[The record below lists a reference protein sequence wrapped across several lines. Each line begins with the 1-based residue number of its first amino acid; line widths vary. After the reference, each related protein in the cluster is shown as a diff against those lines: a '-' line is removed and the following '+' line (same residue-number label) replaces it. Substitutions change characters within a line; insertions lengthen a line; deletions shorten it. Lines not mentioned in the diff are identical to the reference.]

1 MTRVNNPTNT
11 YTVPSVSIA
20 TARTGASAKANAL
33 GMRTMQERAYAKRGE
48 QYLLIKSP
56 PASGKSRALMF
67 IALDKLHNQGL
78 QQAIVVVPERSIGS
92 SFADEPLSQYGFE
105 WDWQVAPQWN
115 LCNAPG
121 ADDVRVAKSKVKAVG
136 EFLASADKVLVCTH
150 ATFRFA
156 VEELGLQAFDQRL
169 IAIDEF
175 HHVSSNPDNK
185 LGSQLGG
192 FIARDKVHLVA
203 MTGSYFRG
211 DSEAVLSPADEAKFE
226 TVTYTYYEQ
235 LNGYQWLKSLEIGYF
250 FYTGPYVDAVAKVLD
265 LALKTIVHIPN
276 VNARESLKDKQREVD
291 EIMNGMGEWKGIDA
305 TTGFHL
311 VLAHDGRTL
320 KVADLVDD
328 SDPARRSRVLGA
340 LKDPAQKN
348 NRDHVDV
355 IIALGMAKE
364 GFDWIW
370 CEHALTIGYRSSLT
384 EIVQII
390 GRATRDAKGKERSRF
405 TNLIAEPT
413 AEQGA
418 VAEAVNDMLKAISA
432 SLLMEQVLAPRYE
445 FTPKNTGPKD
455 GFDYG
460 EGGYKEGGHNMG
472 VNKDTG
478 QIHVEINGLTTPQTP
493 EATRICK
500 EDLNEVVTSFLQDK
514 TVLERGL
521 FDKENTLPE
530 ELTQLRMGKIVRERY
545 PELSDTDQ
553 EAIRQHAIAAMN
565 VTQQAKLA
573 LAQADANG
581 AGAVGGGAGGDSTAQ
596 GNTSLIDGVRKFVNV
611 RDLDIDLIDRINPF
625 DAAYAVLAKAMD
637 EKSLR
642 QVQAS
647 IAAKNVSMS
656 RDDALDLANRA
667 RDFKKERGRL
677 PDISSADAWEKL
689 MAQGV
694 AAFARYKAQE
704 LAAQQTGASNG

>member
-1 MTRVNNPTNT
+1 
-11 YTVPSVSIA
+11 
-20 TARTGASAKANAL
+20 
-33 GMRTMQERAYAKRGE
+33 
-48 QYLLIKSP
+48 
-56 PASGKSRALMF
+56 MF
-67 IALDKLHNQGL
+67 IALDKIHNQGL
-78 QQAIVVVPERSIGS
+78 LQAIVVVPERSIGS
-92 SFADEPLSQYGFE
+92 SFADEPLSQHGFD

-121 ADDVRVAKSKVKAVG
+121 IDEPRIAKSKVDAVRK
-136 EFLASADKVLVCTH
+136 FLASTDKILVCTH
-150 ATFRFA
+150 ASFRFA
-156 VEELGLQAFDQRL
+156 VDELGIAAFDQRL

-175 HHVSSNPDNK
+175 HHVSSNPENK
-185 LGSQLGG
+185 LGSQLGE
-192 FIARDKVHLVA
+192 FIVRDKVHLVA

-211 DSEAVLSPADEAKFE
+211 DSEAVLGPQDEARFE
-226 TVTYTYYEQ
+226 TITYTYYEQ
-235 LNGYQWLKSLEIGYF
+235 LNGYRWLKSLDIGYF
-250 FYTGPYVDAVAKVLD
+250 FYTGPYVNAVAKVLD
-265 LALKTIVHIPN
+265 PALKTIVHIPN

-291 EIMNGMGEWKGIDA
+291 EIMHGLAEWQGVDPN
-305 TTGFHL
+305 TGFHR
-311 VLAHDGRTL
+311 VLAADGRSL

-328 SDPARRSRVLGA
+328 SDPARRSRVLAA
-340 LKDPAQKN
+340 LKDPAQKSK
-348 NRDHVDV
+348 RDHVDV

-390 GRATRDAKGKERSRF
+390 GRATRDAEGKERSRF
-405 TNLIAEPT
+405 TNLIAEPAADQT
-413 AEQGA
+413 A

-445 FTPKNTGPKD
+445 FTPKNVGPKE

-460 EGGYKEGGHNMG
+460 EDGYKDGGRNVG
-472 VNKDTG
+472 VNTDTG
-478 QIHVEINGLTTPQTP
+478 QIHVEINGLATPQSP

-521 FDKENTLPE
+521 FDQENTLPE

-545 PELSDTDQ
+545 PDLSEAEQ
-553 EAIRQHAIAAMN
+553 ESIRQHAIAAMN
-565 VTQQAKLA
+565 ITQQAKLA
-573 LAQADANG
+573 LAQADGNG
-581 AGAVGGGAGGDSTAQ
+581 GNGGNDGSGVQGSTA
-596 GNTSLIDGVRKFVNV
+596 LLDGVRKFVNV

-647 IAAKNVSMS
+647 IAAKKVSIS
-656 RDDALDLANRA
+656 RDDAVGLANRA
-667 RDFKKERGRL
+667 RTFKKERGRL
-677 PDISSADAWEKL
+677 PDINASDPWEKR
-689 MAQGV
+689 MAEGV
-694 AAFARYKAQE
+694 VAFARYKAQE
-704 LAAQQTGASNG
+704 LAAKQSGASNG

>member
-1 MTRVNNPTNT
+1 MSNPTNA

-20 TARTGASAKANAL
+20 TARTGASSKANEL

-67 IALDKLHNQGL
+67 IALDKLNNQGL
-78 QQAIVVVPERSIGS
+78 KQAIIVVPERSIGS
-92 SFADEPLSQYGFE
+92 SFADEPLGQYGFY
-105 WDWQVAPQWN
+105 WDWKVAPQWN

-121 ADDVRVAKSKVKAVG
+121 VDDVKVAKSKVKAVG

-156 VEELGLQAFDQRL
+156 VDELGVAAFDNRL
-169 IAIDEF
+169 IAVDEF
-175 HHVSSNPDNK
+175 HHVSSNSDNK
-185 LGSQLGG
+185 LGSQLGE
-192 FIARDKVHLVA
+192 FISRDKVHLVA

-226 TVTYTYYEQ
+226 TITYTYYEQ
-235 LNGYQWLKSLEIGYF
+235 LNGYRWLKSLDIGYF
-250 FYTGPYVDAVAKVLD
+250 FYTGPYVDAVGKVLD
-265 LALKTIVHIPN
+265 PALKTIVHIPN

-291 EIMNGMGEWKGIDA
+291 EIMHGLGEWKGVDPV
-305 TTGFHL
+305 TGFHL
-311 VLAHDGRTL
+311 IAAKDGRTL

-328 SDPARRSRVLGA
+328 SDPGQRSRVLGA

-348 NRDHVDV
+348 NRDNVDV

-390 GRATRDAKGKERSRF
+390 GRATRDADGKERSRF

-413 AEQGA
+413 AEQSA

-445 FTPKNTGPKD
+445 FTPKNTGPQE

-460 EGGYKEGGHNMG
+460 DEGYKPDGHNIG
-472 VNKDTG
+472 VNKNTG
-478 QIHVEINGLTTPQTP
+478 QIHVEINGLATPSTP

-500 EDLNEVVTSFLQDK
+500 EDLNEVITGFLQDK
-514 TVLERGL
+514 TTVERGL
-521 FDKENTLPE
+521 FDKDNTLPE

-545 PELSDTDQ
+545 PDLSDADQ
-553 EAIRQHAIAAMN
+553 EAVRQHAIAAMN

-573 LAQADANG
+573 LAQADAQE
-581 AGAVGGGAGGDSTAQ
+581 AGSGL
-596 GNTSLIDGVRKFVNV
+596 GNTALIDGVRKFVNV

-647 IAAKNVSMS
+647 IAAKKLSIS
-656 RDDALDLANRA
+656 EEEARDLARRA
-667 RDFKKERGRL
+667 LQFKNERGRL
-677 PDISSADAWEKL
+677 PDITSTDAWEKR
-689 MAQGV
+689 MAEGV
-694 AAFARYKAQE
+694 AALARYRAQAK
-704 LAAQQTGASNG
+704 AAQLQMGANNG

>member
-1 MTRVNNPTNT
+1 
-11 YTVPSVSIA
+11 
-20 TARTGASAKANAL
+20 
-33 GMRTMQERAYAKRGE
+33 
-48 QYLLIKSP
+48 
-56 PASGKSRALMF
+56 MF
-67 IALDKLHNQGL
+67 IALDKLNNQGL
-78 QQAIVVVPERSIGS
+78 QQAIIVVPERSIGS
-92 SFADEPLSQYGFE
+92 SFADEPLSKYGFY
-105 WDWQVAPQWN
+105 WDWQVSPQWN
-115 LCNAPG
+115 LCNVPA
-121 ADDVRVAKSKVKAVG
+121 ADDIRVAKSKVKAVG
-136 EFLASADKVLVCTH
+136 EFLASTDKVLVCTH

-156 VEELGLQAFDQRL
+156 VEELGVAAFDNRL
-169 IAIDEF
+169 IAVDEF
-175 HHVSSNPDNK
+175 HHVSANPDNK
-185 LGSQLGG
+185 LGSQLGE
-192 FIARDKVHLVA
+192 FITRNKVHLVA

-211 DSEAVLSPADEAKFE
+211 DSEAVLAPSDEAKFE
-226 TVTYTYYEQ
+226 TITYTYYEQ
-235 LNGYQWLKSLEIGYF
+235 LNGYRWLKSLDIGYF
-250 FYTGPYVDAVAKVLD
+250 FYTGPYVNAVNKVLD
-265 LALKTIVHIPN
+265 PALKTIVHIPN

-291 EIMNGMGEWKGIDA
+291 EIMHGLGEWKGIDA
-305 TTGFHL
+305 ATGFHL
-311 VLAHDGRTL
+311 VQTEQGRLL

-328 SDPARRSRVLGA
+328 SDPVKRSKVLTA

-348 NRDHVDV
+348 NRDNVDI

-390 GRATRDAKGKERSRF
+390 GRATRDAEGKERARF

-413 AEQGA
+413 ADQSA

-460 EGGYKEGGHNMG
+460 DEGYKEGGKNVG
-472 VNKDTG
+472 VNKKTG
-478 QIHVEINGLTTPQTP
+478 QVHLEINGLATPQSP

-514 TVLERGL
+514 TALERGL
-521 FDKENTLPE
+521 FDHENTLPE

-545 PELSDTDQ
+545 PELSDVDQ
-553 EAIRQHAIAAMN
+553 EAIRQHAVAVIN

-573 LAQADANG
+573 IAEADASS
-581 AGAVGGGAGGDSTAQ
+581 GGSQ
-596 GNTSLIDGVRKFVNV
+596 GNTSLLEGVRKFVNV

-625 DAAYAVLAKAMD
+625 DAAYAVLAKTMD

-647 IAAKNVSMS
+647 IAA
-656 RDDALDLANRA
+656 
-667 RDFKKERGRL
+667 
-677 PDISSADAWEKL
+677 
-689 MAQGV
+689 
-694 AAFARYKAQE
+694 
-704 LAAQQTGASNG
+704 

>member
-1 MTRVNNPTNT
+1 MTRVNNPTNA

-92 SFADEPLSQYGFE
+92 SFADEPLSQHGFE

-250 FYTGPYVDAVAKVLD
+250 FYTGPYVDAV
-265 LALKTIVHIPN
+265 HIPN

-291 EIMNGMGEWKGIDA
+291 EIMNGMGEWKGVDPV
-305 TTGFHL
+305 TGFHL

-573 LAQADANG
+573 LAQADAND
-581 AGAVGGGAGGDSTAQ
+581 AGAGGDSTAQ

-637 EKSLR
+637 ENSLR

-647 IAAKNVSMS
+647 IAAKKVSMS

-704 LAAQQTGASNG
+704 LAAKQTGASNG

>member
-1 MTRVNNPTNT
+1 MMSEPANNPTNA
-11 YTVPSVSIA
+11 YTVPSVSIT
-20 TARTGASAKANAL
+20 TARTGASSKSNEL
-33 GMRTMQERAYAKRGE
+33 GMRSMQEKAYSKRGE

-67 IALDKLHNQGL
+67 IALDKLNNQGL
-78 QQAIVVVPERSIGS
+78 KQAIIVVPERSIGS
-92 SFADEPLSQYGFE
+92 SFADEPLTEYGFY
-105 WDWQVAPQWN
+105 WDWKVAPQWN

-121 ADDVRVAKSKVKAVG
+121 IDEAKVAKSKVAAVSQ
-136 EFLASADKVLVCTH
+136 FLASGDQVLVCTH

-156 VEELGLQAFDQRL
+156 VEELGIQAFDDRL

-185 LGSQLGG
+185 LGSQLGALM
-192 FIARDKVHLVA
+192 ARDKVHLVA

-211 DSEAVLSPADEAKFE
+211 DSEAVLAPGDESKFE
-226 TVTYTYYEQ
+226 MVTYTYYEQ
-235 LNGYQWLKSLEIGYF
+235 LNGYSWLKSLDIGYF
-250 FYTGPYVDAVAKVLD
+250 FYTRSYVEAIEKVLD
-265 LALKTIVHIPN
+265 PSLKTIVHIPN
-276 VNARESLKDKQREVD
+276 VNARESLKDKEREVN
-291 EIMNGMGEWKGIDA
+291 EIMHTLGEWKGTDPA
-305 TTGFHL
+305 TGFHL
-311 VLAHDGRTL
+311 IKAKDGRIL

-328 SDPARRSRVLGA
+328 SDQARRSRILNA
-340 LKDPAQKN
+340 LKDPAQKD
-348 NRDHVDV
+348 NRENVDI

-390 GRATRDAKGKERSRF
+390 GRATRDAKGKERARF
-405 TNLIAEPT
+405 TNLIAEP
-413 AEQGA
+413 AADQPA

-432 SLLMEQVLAPRYE
+432 SLLMEQVLAPRFE
-445 FTPKNTGPKD
+445 FTPKNSGPKE

-460 EGGYKEGGHNMG
+460 DEGYQEGRHNLG

-478 QIHVEINGLTTPQTP
+478 QIHVEINGLVTPQSK

-514 TVLERGL
+514 ISLERGL

-530 ELTQLRMGKIVRERY
+530 ELTQLRMGKIVRDRY
-545 PELSDTDQ
+545 PDLSEVDQ

-573 LAQADANG
+573 LAQADANSDG
-581 AGAVGGGAGGDSTAQ
+581 ITPGSNA
-596 GNTSLIDGVRKFVNV
+596 LIDGVRKFVNV

-647 IAAKNVSMS
+647 IAAKKVSIPE
-656 RDDALDLANRA
+656 AEAHDLAKRA
-667 RDFKKERGRL
+667 LQFKNERGRL
-677 PDISSADAWEKL
+677 PDINSADVWEKR
-689 MAQGV
+689 MAEGV
-694 AAFARYKAQE
+694 AALARYRAQAKA
-704 LAAQQTGASNG
+704 AAQGDPSNG

>member
-1 MTRVNNPTNT
+1 MTNPTNA
-11 YTVPSVSIA
+11 YTVPSVSIS
-20 TARTGASAKANAL
+20 TARTGASSKANEL
-33 GMRTMQERAYAKRGE
+33 GMRAMQERAYAKRGE
-48 QYLLIKSP
+48 PYLLIKSP

-67 IALDKLHNQGL
+67 IALDKLNNQGL
-78 QQAIVVVPERSIGS
+78 RQAVVVVPERSIGG
-92 SFADEPLSQYGFE
+92 SFADEPLSQYGFF

-121 ADDVRVAKSKVKAVG
+121 VDEPRVAKSKVDAVRK
-136 EFLASADKVLVCTH
+136 FLDSTDKVLVCTH

-156 VEELGLQAFDQRL
+156 VEELGIQAFDDRL
-169 IAIDEF
+169 IAVDEF
-175 HHVSSNPDNK
+175 HHVSSNPDNV
-185 LGSQLGG
+185 LGSQLGA
-192 FIARDKVHLVA
+192 FIARDKVHLIA

-211 DSEAVLSPADEAKFE
+211 DSEAVLAPADEAKFE

-235 LNGYQWLKSLEIGYF
+235 LNGYRWLKSLDIGYF
-250 FYTGPYVDAVAKVLD
+250 FYTGAYVDAVGKVLD
-265 LALKTIVHIPN
+265 PALKTIVHIPN

-291 EIMNGMGEWKGIDA
+291 EIMHGLGEWKGVDPA
-305 TTGFHL
+305 TGFHL
-311 VLAHDGRTL
+311 VLGRDGRTL
-320 KVADLVDD
+320 RVADLVDD
-328 SDPARRSRVLGA
+328 SDQAKRSNVLSA

-348 NRDHVDV
+348 NRDHVDI

-390 GRATRDAKGKERSRF
+390 GRSTRDAEGKERARF
-405 TNLIAEPT
+405 TNLIAEPA
-413 AEQGA
+413 AEQAA

-445 FTPKNTGPKD
+445 FTPKNQGPKE

-460 EGGYKEGGHNMG
+460 DEGYKEGGHNIG

-478 QIHVEINGLTTPQTP
+478 QIHVEINGLATPQSP

-521 FDKENTLPE
+521 FDKEHTLPE

-545 PELSDTDQ
+545 PELSDADQ

-565 VTQQAKLA
+565 ITQQAKLA
-573 LAQADANG
+573 LALADANG
-581 AGAVGGGAGGDSTAQ
+581 DGAIPGSTA
-596 GNTSLIDGVRKFVNV
+596 LIDGVKKFVNV

-642 QVQAS
+642 QVQAT
-647 IAAKNVSMS
+647 IAAKKVSIPEDEA
-656 RDDALDLANRA
+656 RELAKRALQ
-667 RDFKKERGRL
+667 FKNERGRL
-677 PDISSADAWEKL
+677 PDINSADAWEKR
-689 MAQGV
+689 MAEGV
-694 AAFARYKAQE
+694 AAFARYRAQTKAAQAQE
-704 LAAQQTGASNG
+704 TASNV

>member
-1 MTRVNNPTNT
+1 MIHPTNPTNA
-11 YTVPSVSIA
+11 YTVPSVSIS
-20 TARTGASAKANAL
+20 TARTGASAKANAM
-33 GMRTMQERAYAKRGE
+33 GMRAMQERAYARRGE

-67 IALDKLHNQGL
+67 IALDKLHHQGL
-78 QQAIVVVPERSIGS
+78 QQALVVVPERSIGS
-92 SFADEPLSQYGFE
+92 SFADEPLSQHGFD

-121 ADDVRVAKSKVKAVG
+121 ADDVRVAQSKVKAVG
-136 EFLASADKVLVCTH
+136 EFLASADKTLVCTH

-156 VEELGLQAFDQRL
+156 VEALGVEAFDNRL

-175 HHVSSNPDNK
+175 HHVSSNPDSK
-185 LGSQLGG
+185 LGSQLSA
-192 FIARDKVHLVA
+192 FIARDKVHVVA

-211 DSEAVLSPADEAKFE
+211 DSEAVLAPQDEARFE

-235 LNGYQWLKSLEIGYF
+235 LNGYQWLKSLDIGYF
-250 FYTGPYVDAVAKVLD
+250 FYTGPYVDAVSKVLD
-265 LALKTIVHIPN
+265 PALKTIVHIPN

-291 EIMNGMGEWKGIDA
+291 EIMHGMGEWKGVDPA
-305 TTGFHL
+305 TGFHL
-311 VLAHDGRTL
+311 VLAKDGRTL
-320 KVADLVDD
+320 RVADLVDD
-328 SDPARRSRVLGA
+328 SDPTRRSKVLGA
-340 LKDPAQKN
+340 LKDPAHKH
-348 NRDHVDV
+348 NRDNVDV

-390 GRATRDAKGKERSRF
+390 GRATRDAEGKERSRF

-445 FTPKNTGPKD
+445 FTPKNAGPQK
-455 GFDYG
+455 GFEYG
-460 EGGYKEGGHNMG
+460 EGGYQMGGRNLG
-472 VNKDTG
+472 VNTDTG
-478 QIHVEINGLTTPQTP
+478 QIHVEINGLATPQSP
-493 EATRICK
+493 EAARICK

-545 PELSDTDQ
+545 PALSDTDQ

-565 VTQQAKLA
+565 ITQQAKLA
-573 LAQADANG
+573 LAGADANG
-581 AGAVGGGAGGDSTAQ
+581 VSAAY

-647 IAAKNVSMS
+647 IAAKKVSIPEDEA
-656 RDDALDLANRA
+656 RELARRALQ
-667 RDFKKERGRL
+667 FKSERGRL
-677 PDISSADAWEKL
+677 PDINSADAWEKR
-689 MAQGV
+689 MAEGV
-694 AAFARYKAQE
+694 AAFARFRAQAKAQ
-704 LAAQQTGASNG
+704 GASSNG

>member
-1 MTRVNNPTNT
+1 
-11 YTVPSVSIA
+11 
-20 TARTGASAKANAL
+20 
-33 GMRTMQERAYAKRGE
+33 MRAMQERAYAKRGE

-78 QQAIVVVPERSIGS
+78 QQAMVVVPERSIGG
-92 SFADEPLSQYGFE
+92 SFADEPLSQFGFY
-105 WDWQVAPQWN
+105 WDWRVAPQWN
-115 LCNAPG
+115 LCNSPG
-121 ADDVRVAKSKVKAVG
+121 SDEPRTAKSKVGAVRQ
-136 EFLASADKVLVCTH
+136 FLASSDKALVCTH

-156 VEELGLQAFDQRL
+156 VEELGIAAFDNRL

-175 HHVSSNPDNK
+175 HHVSSNPDNV
-185 LGSQLGG
+185 LGSQLGA

-211 DSEAVLSPADEAKFE
+211 DSEAVLGPADESKFE

-235 LNGYQWLKSLEIGYF
+235 LNGYQWLKSLDIGYF
-250 FYTGPYVDAVAKVLD
+250 FYTGPYVDAVTKVLNP
-265 LALKTIVHIPN
+265 ALKTIVHIPN
-276 VNARESLKDKQREVD
+276 VNARESLKDKQREVSD
-291 EIMNGMGEWKGIDA
+291 IMHGLGEWKGVDPN
-305 TTGFHL
+305 TGFHL
-311 VLAHDGRTL
+311 VVTKDGRTL

-328 SDPARRSRVLGA
+328 SAPAVRARVLEA
-340 LKDPAQKN
+340 LKDPAHKED
-348 NRDHVDV
+348 RDHVDV

-413 AEQGA
+413 AEQSA
-418 VAEAVNDMLKAISA
+418 VTEAVNDMLKAISA

-445 FTPKNTGPKD
+445 FTPKNAGAQE
-455 GFDYG
+455 GFVYNHG
-460 EGGYKEGGHNMG
+460 EGYKEGGMNVG
-472 VNKDTG
+472 VNDATG
-478 QIHVEINGLTTPQTP
+478 QYHVEINGLVKPETP
-493 EATRICK
+493 EATRICR

-514 TVLERGL
+514 TALERGL

-545 PELSDTDQ
+545 PELSEIDQ

-565 VTQQAKLA
+565 ITQQAKLA
-573 LAQADANG
+573 LAQADATG
-581 AGAVGGGAGGDSTAQ
+581 SGTVQGSTA
-596 GNTSLIDGVRKFVNV
+596 LLDGVRKFVNV

-642 QVQAS
+642 QVQAA
-647 IAAKNVSMS
+647 IAAKKVSIPEEE
-656 RDDALDLANRA
+656 A
-667 RDFKKERGRL
+667 RDLSKRALQFKNERGRL
-677 PDISSADAWEKL
+677 PDINSSDAWEKR
-689 MAQGV
+689 MAEGV
-694 AAFARYKAQE
+694 AAFARYRAQAK
-704 LAAQQTGASNG
+704 AAQAQGGASNG

>member
-1 MTRVNNPTNT
+1 MSTKPSNPTNA

-20 TARTGASAKANAL
+20 TARTGASSKANAL
-33 GMRTMQERAYAKRGE
+33 GMRAMQERAYAKRGE

-67 IALDKLHNQGL
+67 IALDKLNNQGL
-78 QQAIVVVPERSIGS
+78 KQVIVVVPERSIGS
-92 SFADEPLSQYGFE
+92 SFADEPLSQDGFY
-105 WDWQVAPQWN
+105 WDWKVAPQWN

-121 ADDVRVAKSKVKAVG
+121 ADDTKVAKSKVKALS
-136 EFLASADKVLVCTH
+136 EFLASDDKVLVCTH

-156 VEELGLQAFDQRL
+156 VEELGVGAFDNRL
-169 IAIDEF
+169 IAVDEF

-185 LGSQLGG
+185 LGSQLGE
-192 FIARDKVHLVA
+192 FISRDKVHMVA

-211 DSEAVLSPADEAKFE
+211 DSEAVLAPIDEARFE

-235 LNGYQWLKSLEIGYF
+235 LNGYQWLKSLDIGYF
-250 FYTGPYVDAVAKVLD
+250 FYTGPYVDAVGKVLD
-265 LALKTIVHIPN
+265 PALKTIVHIPN

-291 EIMNGMGEWKGIDA
+291 EIMHGMGEWKGIDPV
-305 TTGFHL
+305 TGFHQ
-311 VLAHDGRTL
+311 VLAHDGRIL

-328 SDPARRSRVLGA
+328 SDQAKRSRVLTA

-413 AEQGA
+413 AEQSA

-445 FTPKNTGPKD
+445 FTPKNFGAKD

-460 EGGYKEGGHNMG
+460 DDGYKEDGFNFG
-472 VNKDTG
+472 VNNETG
-478 QIHVEINGLTTPQTP
+478 QIHVEINGLTKPESP

-514 TVLERGL
+514 TALERGL

-530 ELTQLRMGKIVRERY
+530 ELTQLRMGKIVRDRY
-545 PELSDTDQ
+545 PELSETDH

-565 VTQQAKLA
+565 ITQQAKLA
-573 LAQADANG
+573 LTQADILG
-581 AGAVGGGAGGDSTAQ
+581 AGIVGEVAQ
-596 GNTSLIDGVRKFVNV
+596 GNLALLDGVRKFVNV

-625 DAAYAVLAKAMD
+625 DAAYSILAKTMD

-647 IAAKNVSMS
+647 IAAKKVSIPEEEA
-656 RDDALDLANRA
+656 RDLAKRA
-667 RDFKKERGRL
+667 LLFKNERGRS
-677 PDISSADAWEKL
+677 PDINSADAWEKRL
-689 MAQGV
+689 AEGV
-694 AAFARYKAQE
+694 AAFARFRALAKAKLQAE
-704 LAAQQTGASNG
+704 NGNG

>member
-1 MTRVNNPTNT
+1 MTNPANPTNA
-11 YTVPSVSIA
+11 YTVPSVSIT
-20 TARTGASAKANAL
+20 TACTGASSKANAM
-33 GMRTMQERAYAKRGE
+33 GMRAMQERAYAKRGE

-78 QQAIVVVPERSIGS
+78 KQAIIVVPERSIGN
-92 SFADEPLSQYGFE
+92 SFADEPLSQYGFY

-121 ADDVRVAKSKVKAVG
+121 VDEPRVAKSKVRAVG
-136 EFLASADKVLVCTH
+136 EFLASANKVLVCTH

-156 VEELGLQAFDQRL
+156 VEELGVQAFDNRL

-185 LGSQLGG
+185 LGSQLGD
-192 FIARDKVHLVA
+192 FIARDKVHMVA

-211 DSEAVLSPADEAKFE
+211 DSEAVLGPADEARFE
-226 TVTYTYYEQ
+226 TITYTYYEQ
-235 LNGYQWLKSLEIGYF
+235 LNGYQWLKSLDIGYF
-250 FYTGPYVDAVAKVLD
+250 FYTGAYVDAVTKVLD
-265 LALKTIVHIPN
+265 PALKTIVHIPN
-276 VNARESLKDKQREVD
+276 VNARESLKDKEREVN
-291 EIMNGMGEWKGIDA
+291 EIMHSLGEWKGIDPV
-305 TTGFHL
+305 TGFHQIQTRE
-311 VLAHDGRTL
+311 GRVL

-328 SDPARRSRVLGA
+328 SDLAQRSRVLTA
-340 LKDPAQKN
+340 LKDPTQKN
-348 NRDHVDV
+348 NRNHVDI

-390 GRATRDAKGKERSRF
+390 GRATRDAEGKERSRF
-405 TNLIAEPT
+405 TNLIAEPA
-413 AEQGA
+413 AEQTA

-445 FTPKNTGPKD
+445 FTPRNSGPME
-455 GFDYG
+455 GFNYG
-460 EGGYKEGGHNMG
+460 EEGYKKGGHNIG

-478 QIHVEINGLTTPQTP
+478 QIHLEINGLATPQSP

-500 EDLNEVVTSFLQDK
+500 EDLNEVVTSFLQEK

-530 ELTQLRMGKIVRERY
+530 ELTQLHMGKIVRERY
-545 PELSDTDQ
+545 PELSEVDQ

-565 VTQQAKLA
+565 ITQQAKLA
-573 LAQADANG
+573 LAQADANSDETMQG
-581 AGAVGGGAGGDSTAQ
+581 STA
-596 GNTSLIDGVRKFVNV
+596 LLDGVRKFINV

-647 IAAKNVSMS
+647 IAAKKISIPEEEA
-656 RDDALDLANRA
+656 RDLAKRA
-667 RDFKKERGRL
+667 LLFKQERGRL
-677 PDISSADAWEKL
+677 PDINSTDLWEKR
-689 MAQGV
+689 MAEGV
-694 AAFARYKAQE
+694 AALARYRAQ
-704 LAAQQTGASNG
+704 AKVAQVQRESGNV